1 MIIQDFTKNLRYL
14 LLKSCQLL
22 ICIDFSKICNLILA
36 FIKS

>member
-1 MIIQDFTKNLRYL
+1 MIIGDFTKNLRYT

-22 ICIDFSKICNLILA
+22 ICIDFSKIRNLILK

>member
-1 MIIQDFTKNLRYL
+1 MIIMDFTKNLRYP

-22 ICIDFSKICNLILA
+22 ICIDFSKNRNLILK